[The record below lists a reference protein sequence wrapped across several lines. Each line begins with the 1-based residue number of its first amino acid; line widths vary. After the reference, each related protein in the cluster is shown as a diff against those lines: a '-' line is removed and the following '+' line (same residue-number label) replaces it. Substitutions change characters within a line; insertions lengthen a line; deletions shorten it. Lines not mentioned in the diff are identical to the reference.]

1 MKVYEEEKYFTV
13 GENRVNE
20 GDYISLNGSTGNVY
34 IGNIE
39 RKEAALTGYFGTIM
53 QWADEVRRMEI
64 RTNADTPRDVKT
76 AVGFGAQGVGLCRT
90 EHMFFESSRIKE
102 VRKMICADTLE
113 QRKEALSHILPMQ
126 KSDFEAIFEAMNG
139 KAVTIRLLDPPL
151 HEFLPKEEEDIVEI
165 AKELG
170 ISVEKLKIRINELHE
185 FNPMLGH
192 RGCRLAVTYPEIAQM
207 QTRAILSAALDVKK
221 KGIPVDPE
229 IMVPLAGNKK
239 ELDYVCEIIRNTA
252 KEVFAEYGD
261 EVEYMLGTMIEIPR
275 AALTS
280 GDLAQTAEFFSFG
293 TNDLTQMTL
302 GFSRDDA
309 GKFIKDYIDKRIFD
323 TDPFQTVDQIGVG
336 RLVKLA
342 VEEGKA
348 ARPDLKCGVCGEHGG
363 DPASIYFFDKVGL
376 DYVSCSP
383 FRVPIAR
390 LAAAQATIINRK

>member
-1 MKVYEEEKYFTV
+1 MKGCNKMIKVTFIGAGSTIFAKNILGDIMLCESIRDAEFALYDIDRERLDDSKIVIDAINKKYN
-13 GENRVNE
+13 ENRAKIKC
-20 GDYISLNGSTGNVY
+20 YL
-34 IGNIE
+34 
-39 RKEAALTGYFGTIM
+39 
-53 QWADEVRRMEI
+53 
-64 RTNADTPRDVKT
+64 
-76 AVGFGAQGVGLCRT
+76 GV
-90 EHMFFESSRIKE
+90 
-102 VRKMICADTLE
+102 E

-309 GKFIKDYIDKRIFD
+309 GKFIKDYIDKRICD